1 MHIKFPNLP
10 DFSIFNHSTKHW
22 PISLSTA
29 IPANFAVLASK
40 SARYSTFIPL
50 GRTSRCAIF
59 LSALTA
65 SGTSVGISS
74 KLKKVKQ
81 TGTLDAPAAS
91 FRRTIAWTY
100 FLASREGTWVAA
112 WHFAGFMRPLRIVPG
127 PLPPSLLLFLRY
139 DGTRQ
144 FVRSW
149 SRCPRVFPPCP
160 ARAANFLQSRHYS
173 TKSFARLGPLMDAH
187 CVGIV
192 VPLYPM
198 GCDRIHGRLLC
209 TKRHASS
216 FVNRPAAMRPT
227 QAAANLRK
235 GKRNNKFDT
244 LFSEPTSS
252 NSSFFGYFS
261 FVSSSFF
268 LDCILFLA
276 SGSAS
281 GRYTHPTELYCL
293 RSPFQEIQQ
302 RIGSGIVIILHW
314 LCGFL
319 S

>member
-1 MHIKFPNLP
+1 
-10 DFSIFNHSTKHW
+10 
-22 PISLSTA
+22 
-29 IPANFAVLASK
+29 
-40 SARYSTFIPL
+40 
-50 GRTSRCAIF
+50 
-59 LSALTA
+59 
-65 SGTSVGISS
+65 
-74 KLKKVKQ
+74 
-81 TGTLDAPAAS
+81 
-91 FRRTIAWTY
+91 
-100 FLASREGTWVAA
+100 
-112 WHFAGFMRPLRIVPG
+112 
-127 PLPPSLLLFLRY
+127 
-139 DGTRQ
+139 
-144 FVRSW
+144 
-149 SRCPRVFPPCP
+149 
-160 ARAANFLQSRHYS
+160 
-173 TKSFARLGPLMDAH
+173 MDAH

-319 S
+319 SWKELCVVVREESKCKYAG